1 MQLLSEH
8 SFVGFHKPETNLF
21 RLPNEW
27 TDITAQVTSLAEM
40 KLVEYVLKHT
50 WGYSEF
56 DMVKKITTDEF
67 MYGRKK
73 KSGERVD
80 NGTGLSKPSV
90 IAGLKSAVTHGLLE
104 EETDDSDKARIKKY
118 YKLKMRNP
126 IEEDEPEN
134 EEVQSDVKNLYIGVK
149 KFDIEGKESLHRSE
163 KDTLRKIYIR
173 NSKSKLQRKI
183 SKAKQGYHSFQAV
196 GDLLKQKTEE
206 QGREVQHIPE
216 SMEASIDDI
225 STEFHDASNRRSNRT
240 HVLHIY
246 QVSGKTEERFTSYL
260 YEARSITKQ
269 QGSVKKKMPYFFRV
283 LEDITGIQQRA
294 ENTFSDVPKTP
305 QHALQRT
312 FSLKTGKSPYP
323 FSNRNQI
330 SQTGETP
337 KGG

>member
-1 MQLLSEH
+1 MNTLSTPMYA
-8 SFVGFHKPETNLF
+8 GFSKPEANFF

-27 TDITAQVTSLAEM
+27 TDITARITSLAEL

-126 IEEDEPEN
+126 IEENEPEKQ
-134 EEVQSDVKNLYIGVK
+134 ETQSDVKNLYIGVK
-149 KFDIEGKESLHRSE
+149 NFNIEGKESLHRSE

-173 NSKSKLQRKI
+173 NSKSKMQRNI
-183 SKAKQGYHSFQAV
+183 SKEKQGYQSFQAI

-206 QGREVQHIPE
+206 QGREVQHLPE
-216 SMEASIDDI
+216 SIQVSIDDI
-225 STEFHDASNRRSNRT
+225 STEFHDANNRRSNRT
-240 HVLHIY
+240 
-246 QVSGKTEERFTSYL
+246 Q
-260 YEARSITKQ
+260 
-269 QGSVKKKMPYFFRV
+269 
-283 LEDITGIQQRA
+283 
-294 ENTFSDVPKTP
+294 
-305 QHALQRT
+305 
-312 FSLKTGKSPYP
+312 
-323 FSNRNQI
+323 
-330 SQTGETP
+330 
-337 KGG
+337 